1 MSKLSYEEK
10 IQLYKDSKEGMSKKS
25 LSIKYGIAV
34 HGVQYLCCLIDIHG
48 YDILR
53 TQKNKKYA
61 IYIKQEAINRVINN
75 HESIWS
81 VSLDIGLPGDG
92 MLHSWINK
100 YKENGYNIVE
110 RKRGRPTMK
119 KEIKTKKIETIEEE
133 NERLKKENLYLKAEL
148 EYSKKLRAVVQ
159 ARKNQQQKKKQML

>member
-25 LSIKYGIAV
+25 LSMKYGITV

-61 IYIKQEAINRVINN
+61 IYIKQEAINRVLNN

-110 RKRGRPTMK
+110 RKRGRPTMPK
-119 KEIKTKKIETIEEE
+119 VTK
-133 NERLKKENLYLKAEL
+133 KKENE
-148 EYSKKLRAVVQ
+148 AVVQ
-159 ARKNQQQKKKQML
+159 ARKNQQQKKK